1 MMPARG
7 GMRLLRSEIWRTGRS
22 TALLGGLA
30 LYALFAGILL
40 GVPSLADARVN
51 PERWAASE
59 PDIWIEVAAGAGM
72 IGGLLVAVIAMVF
85 TASEFSWGTIRLQMA
100 TGLSRRDVFAAKF
113 LQGAFIAV
121 AFFAVTLLVSV
132 MLAGA
137 LPVAWSAGLPGGAAA
152 IVLSSFLLF
161 AALGVS
167 TGFLVSHPGAALAV
181 AVGYAIAV
189 EPALFQALVILDW
202 IPEHHAVLPL
212 RSLGRL
218 HTVPVLGG
226 GRSGNVNAAA
236 PLLLVTTAWTAL
248 VFAGSWWRF
257 TRKDL

>member
-1 MMPARG
+1 
-7 GMRLLRSEIWRTGRS
+7 MRLLRSEIWRTSRS

-40 GVPSLADARVN
+40 GVPSMADARVN

-59 PDIWIEVAAGAGM
+59 PDIWVQVAAGAGM

-100 TGLSRRDVFAAKF
+100 TGLSRRDIFAAKF

-132 MLAGA
+132 ILAGA
-137 LPVAWSAGLPGGAAA
+137 LPVAWSAGLAGGAAGIRAAA

-167 TGFLVSHPGAALAV
+167 KGFLVPHPGAALAV

-189 EPALFQALVILDW
+189 EPALYQALVILDW
-202 IPEHHAVLPL
+202 IPEHQAVLPL

-226 GRSGNVNAAA
+226 GRSGNVNAAT
-236 PLLLVTTAWTAL
+236 PLLLVTTAWATL